1 MQLLDYMRREN
12 LDDAAMAARIN
23 AARINA
29 GVPAER
35 HCTLSA
41 VKKWKYRE
49 RSPDADRIID
59 IQRATNDEVGLQDW
73 ASEPAEARS

>member
-23 AARINA
+23 E
-29 GVPAER
+29 GVQAER
-35 HCTLSA
+35 HCTPSA

-73 ASEPAEARS
+73 ASEAAEARP